1 MTTTGRPSGTGLC
14 DAGTQQ
20 LAVEPDTGQYGQS
33 AGRSDDQGCER
44 RYQLHECFSIQKA
57 VDHFDTEQMKK
68 WCSRLYNKSGIFK
81 YVYPF
86 LNEMPVGADG
96 AKQTYPQIYG
106 LKGSLKAHR
115 NYFIQRRYDLKQV
128 EYGYVSTLAPS
139 STRVR
144 HRWTRL
150 IS

>member
-1 MTTTGRPSGTGLC
+1 MV
-14 DAGTQQ
+14 
-20 LAVEPDTGQYGQS
+20 LA
-33 AGRSDDQGCER
+33 
-44 RYQLHECFSIQKA
+44 
-57 VDHFDTEQMKK
+57 
-68 WCSRLYNKSGIFK
+68 LYNKSGIFK
-81 YVYPF
+81 YIYPF

-128 EYGYVSTLAPS
+128 EYGYVSTLVPS

-144 HRWTRL
+144 HRWTRPTR
-150 IS
+150 

>member
-1 MTTTGRPSGTGLC
+1 M
-14 DAGTQQ
+14 
-20 LAVEPDTGQYGQS
+20 S
-33 AGRSDDQGCER
+33 A
-44 RYQLHECFSIQKA
+44 FSIQKA
-57 VDHFDTEQMKK
+57 IDHFDTEQMKK
-68 WCSRLYNKSGIFK
+68 WCFALYNKSGIFK
-81 YVYPF
+81 YIYPF

-128 EYGYVSTLAPS
+128 EYGYVSTLVPS

-144 HRWTRL
+144 HRWTRPTR
-150 IS
+150 